1 MILLIHEREVHKMLE
16 MIGNIGVGELFIHEE
31 SIFVVMPFNWE
42 EERYLNLCL
51 LTVETDFDEYYEKG
65 EFYWFDE
72 ETEVE
77 KISQEKLKKL
87 LDK

>member
-1 MILLIHEREVHKMLE
+1 MLE

-51 LTVETDFDEYYEKG
+51 LTVEVDCDTYYEKG
-65 EFYWFDE
+65 EYYWIDE
-72 ETEVE
+72 EIEVE
-77 KISQEKLKKL
+77 KISKEKLKKL

>member
-1 MILLIHEREVHKMLE
+1 MLE

-51 LTVETDFDEYYEKG
+51 LTVEVDCDSYYEKG
-65 EFYWFDE
+65 EYYWIDE

>member
-1 MILLIHEREVHKMLE
+1 MLE

-51 LTVETDFDEYYEKG
+51 LTVEVDCDSYYEKG
-65 EFYWFDE
+65 EYYWIDE
-72 ETEVE
+72 EIEVE
-77 KISQEKLKKL
+77 KISKEKLKKL

>member
-1 MILLIHEREVHKMLE
+1 MLE
-16 MIGNIGVGELFIHEE
+16 IIENIGVGELFIYEE

-51 LTVETDFDEYYEKG
+51 LTVEVDCDSYYEKG
-65 EFYWFDE
+65 EYYWIDE

>member
-1 MILLIHEREVHKMLE
+1 MLE
-16 MIGNIGVGELFIHEE
+16 IIGNIGIGELFIYEE

-51 LTVETDFDEYYEKG
+51 LTVEVDCDTYYEKG
-65 EFYWFDE
+65 ECYWIDE

-77 KISQEKLKKL
+77 RISQKELKNFLTNKTINAIINT
-87 LDK
+87 

>member
-1 MILLIHEREVHKMLE
+1 MLE
-16 MIGNIGVGELFIHEE
+16 MIGNIGVGELFIYEE

-51 LTVETDFDEYYEKG
+51 LTVETDCDEYYEKG

-72 ETEVE
+72 ETKVK
-77 KISQEKLKKL
+77 KISQKELKKL

>member
-1 MILLIHEREVHKMLE
+1 MKE
-16 MIGNIGVGELFIHEE
+16 MIGNIGVGELFIYNGT
-31 SIFVVMPFNWE
+31 IFVVMPFNWE

-51 LTVETDFDEYYEKG
+51 LTVETDFDEYFEKG
-65 EFYWFDE
+65 EYCWINE